1 MTGTTNILD
10 FVEWLNLCTHSVR
23 CNIIDKT
30 ENSITI
36 TSTSADCYTDT
47 YGSGGE
53 GYALKIPV
61 DAGKLH
67 TLSWDSSG
75 DGTQRIIV
83 FAGEDTVITES
94 AESPIIFNVPSGY
107 SYIKFRFGIRESGK
121 TITFSNAQITT
132 IVDMYFKQLPNSY
145 PVLIDEPPLIPI
157 PSYPLP
163 HGCFVQDGVM
173 NDGYPY
179 IYRAQKLSIFPQPV
193 PPRIHVYPSQETDFS
208 GNGIAIIDY
217 ISCHVRQE
225 KNGMYE
231 IELTAPVDE
240 KTVYLKKQ
248 AVLKIP
254 VPYRDSYTMQLFRV
268 YAVKKTDADSE
279 TGKITLNLRHI
290 FYDISRFTYGQ
301 ISIENKSGQDALN
314 QMLGGGWFG
323 IQTETMPF
331 TATSNISTQLSEE
344 YEYVTV
350 TAALIGEE
358 NSFINRWGGEL
369 FRDNFQFSIN
379 SIMENSQTSG
389 VIRYATNMTEIEFT
403 EDDSE
408 LLTDLIAWDNF
419 GQKKTISNPDI
430 PTDEIPH
437 RIYKCVH
444 FNYAKLNTAQFES
457 DAQKYFDTYSHTQ
470 VNIRAKLAQLPN
482 TDLYAGFRG
491 LNNYEVG
498 DRIIVYHS
506 DLDIY
511 YSNLEIISREFDV
524 VIRGDNA
531 VAENVDIEIGT
542 FKNAI
547 SRSAYMSNTVYRESE
562 KRIPEIISRLEAL
575 ESTTT
580 EEV

>member
-1 MTGTTNILD
+1 MPTYSRQITFNSFEQGGFYVSPYHQEYDSSTEIR
-10 FVEWLNLCTHSVR
+10 SQ
-23 CNIIDKT
+23 IIDVDFY
-30 ENSITI
+30 NS
-36 TSTSADCYTDT
+36 
-47 YGSGGE
+47 
-53 GYALKIPV
+53 KISV
-61 DAGKLH
+61 NCGNFQW
-67 TLSWDSSG
+67 SFVCFDSSG
-75 DGTQRIIV
+75 NFINIDESLGYKNSGDEIDISAYTQAKKIRIELHSDNGIAPPQTCNLAYTV
-83 FAGEDTVITES
+83 YYSWYINDYGELDNDKFLEITE
-94 AESPIIFNVPSGY
+94 PM
-107 SYIKFRFGIRESGK
+107 
-121 TITFSNAQITT
+121 SNPYPHALWRIDSS
-132 IVDMYFKQLPNSY
+132 VDDGLPYNELLLDIQR
-145 PVLIDEPPLIPI
+145 VNI
-157 PSYPLP
+157 
-163 HGCFVQDGVM
+163 
-173 NDGYPY
+173 N
-179 IYRAQKLSIFPQPV
+179 IYPQPV
-193 PPRIHVYPSQETDFS
+193 PPRIHVFPSQETDFS
-208 GNGIAIIDY
+208 GNGLAIIDFT
-217 ISCHVRQE
+217 SCHVRQE

-231 IELTAPVDE
+231 IELPAPVDE

-248 AVLKIP
+248 TVLKIP

-268 YAVKKTDADSE
+268 YAVKKSDNDSE

-369 FRDNFQFSIN
+369 FRDNFRFSIN

-457 DAQKYFDTYSHTQ
+457 DAQKYFDTYSQTQ

-482 TDLYAGFRG
+482 TELYAGFRG

-547 SRSAYMSNTVYRESE
+547 SRSAYMSETVYRESE

-575 ESTTT
+575 ESQT
-580 EEV
+580 

>member
-1 MTGTTNILD
+1 MPTYSRQITFNSFEQGGFYVSPYHQEYDSSTEIR
-10 FVEWLNLCTHSVR
+10 SP
-23 CNIIDKT
+23 IIDVDFY
-30 ENSITI
+30 NS
-36 TSTSADCYTDT
+36 
-47 YGSGGE
+47 
-53 GYALKIPV
+53 KISV
-61 DAGKLH
+61 NCGNFQW
-67 TLSWDSSG
+67 SFVCFDSSG
-75 DGTQRIIV
+75 NFINIEESLGYKNSGDEIDISAYTQAKKIRIELHSDNGIAPPQTCNLV
-83 FAGEDTVITES
+83 YTVYYSWYINDYGELDNDKFLEITE
-94 AESPIIFNVPSGY
+94 PM
-107 SYIKFRFGIRESGK
+107 
-121 TITFSNAQITT
+121 SNPYPHALWRIDSS
-132 IVDMYFKQLPNSY
+132 VDDGLPYNELLLDIQR
-145 PVLIDEPPLIPI
+145 VNI
-157 PSYPLP
+157 
-163 HGCFVQDGVM
+163 
-173 NDGYPY
+173 N
-179 IYRAQKLSIFPQPV
+179 IYPQPV
-193 PPRIHVYPSQETDFS
+193 PPRIHVFPSQETDFS
-208 GNGIAIIDY
+208 GNGLAIIDF

-231 IELTAPVDE
+231 LELTVPVDE
-240 KTVYLKKQ
+240 KTVYLRKQ

-268 YAVKKTDADSE
+268 YAVKKTDTDSE

-301 ISIENKSGQDALN
+301 ISVENKSGQDALN

-331 TATSNISTQLSEE
+331 TAASNISTQLSEE

-369 FRDNFQFSIN
+369 FRDNFRFSIN
-379 SIMENSQTSG
+379 SVMENSQTSG

-457 DAQKYFDTYSHTQ
+457 DAQKYFDTYSQTQ

-482 TDLYAGFRG
+482 IDLYAGFRG

-547 SRSAYMSNTVYRESE
+547 SRSAYMSETVYRESE

>member
-1 MTGTTNILD
+1 MPTYSRQITFNSFEQGGFYVSPYYQEYDSSTEIR
-10 FVEWLNLCTHSVR
+10 SP
-23 CNIIDKT
+23 IIDVDFY
-30 ENSITI
+30 NS
-36 TSTSADCYTDT
+36 
-47 YGSGGE
+47 
-53 GYALKIPV
+53 KISV
-61 DAGKLH
+61 NCGNFQW
-67 TLSWDSSG
+67 SFVCFDSSG
-75 DGTQRIIV
+75 NFINIDESLGYKNSGDEIDISAYTQAKKIRIELHSDNGIAPPQTCNLV
-83 FAGEDTVITES
+83 YTVYYSWYINDYGELDNDKFLEITE
-94 AESPIIFNVPSGY
+94 PM
-107 SYIKFRFGIRESGK
+107 
-121 TITFSNAQITT
+121 SNPYPHALWRIDSS
-132 IVDMYFKQLPNSY
+132 VDDGLPYNELLLDIQR
-145 PVLIDEPPLIPI
+145 VNI
-157 PSYPLP
+157 
-163 HGCFVQDGVM
+163 
-173 NDGYPY
+173 N
-179 IYRAQKLSIFPQPV
+179 IYPQPV

-208 GNGIAIIDY
+208 GNGLAIIDF

-231 IELTAPVDE
+231 LELTVPVDE

-268 YAVKKTDADSE
+268 YAVKKSDNDSE
-279 TGKITLNLRHI
+279 TGRITLNLRHI

-369 FRDNFQFSIN
+369 FRDNFRFSIN

-419 GQKKTISNPDI
+419 GQKKTISNPNI

-457 DAQKYFDTYSHTQ
+457 DAQKYFDTYSQTQ

-506 DLDIY
+506 DLDIF

>member
-1 MTGTTNILD
+1 MPTYSKWYINEYGELD
-10 FVEWLNLCTHSVR
+10 NEKFLPLISPMSKPYPH
-23 CNIIDKT
+23 
-30 ENSITI
+30 
-36 TSTSADCYTDT
+36 
-47 YGSGGE
+47 
-53 GYALKIPV
+53 ALWRI
-61 DAGKLH
+61 
-67 TLSWDSSG
+67 DSSVD
-75 DGTQRIIV
+75 DGLPYNELLLDIQRVNI
-83 FAGEDTVITES
+83 
-94 AESPIIFNVPSGY
+94 N
-107 SYIKFRFGIRESGK
+107 
-121 TITFSNAQITT
+121 
-132 IVDMYFKQLPNSY
+132 
-145 PVLIDEPPLIPI
+145 
-157 PSYPLP
+157 
-163 HGCFVQDGVM
+163 
-173 NDGYPY
+173 
-179 IYRAQKLSIFPQPV
+179 IYPQPV

-208 GNGIAIIDY
+208 GNGLAIIDF

-231 IELTAPVDE
+231 IELTAHVDD

-254 VPYRDSYTMQLFRV
+254 IPYRDSYTMQLFRV
-268 YAVKKTDADSE
+268 YAVKKSDNDSE
-279 TGKITLNLRHI
+279 TGRITLNLRHI

-369 FRDNFQFSIN
+369 FRDNFRFSIN
-379 SIMENSQTSG
+379 SVMENSLTSG
-389 VIRYATNMTEIEFT
+389 VIRYETNMTEIEFT

-457 DAQKYFDTYSHTQ
+457 DAQKYFDTYSQTQ

-482 TDLYAGFRG
+482 TDLYDGFRG
-491 LNNYEVG
+491 LNDYEVG

-506 DLDIY
+506 DLDIF

-547 SRSAYMSNTVYRESE
+547 SRSAYMSKTVYKESE

-575 ESTTT
+575 ESATIT